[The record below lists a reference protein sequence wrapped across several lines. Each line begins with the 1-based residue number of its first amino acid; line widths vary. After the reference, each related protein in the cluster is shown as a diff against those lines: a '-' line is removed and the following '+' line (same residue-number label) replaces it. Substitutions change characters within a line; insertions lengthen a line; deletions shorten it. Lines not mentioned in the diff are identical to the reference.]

1 MLDENFEVKGHKE
14 ADSNDSA
21 ESEQQTTGY
30 RVAEVLPNL
39 QTNKSLNSSSKPPD
53 YDELIKA
60 IAL

>member
-14 ADSNDSA
+14 ADLNDST
-21 ESEQQTTGY
+21 ESAQQTTGHK
-30 RVAEVLPNL
+30 VDEVLPNL